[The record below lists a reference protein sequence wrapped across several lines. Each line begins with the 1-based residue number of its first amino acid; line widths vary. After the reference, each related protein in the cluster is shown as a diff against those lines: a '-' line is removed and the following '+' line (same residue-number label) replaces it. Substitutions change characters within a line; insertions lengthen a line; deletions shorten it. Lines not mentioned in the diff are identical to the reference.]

1 MLAVMGNRD
10 VIKRAFEIAPECGS
24 LTEVKLQLSREGY
37 PRVHVEAHFSGQLTK
52 REIRAQLKP
61 KP

>member
-37 PRVHVEAHFSGQLTK
+37 PRVHVENSFQ
-52 REIRAQLKP
+52 RATDEARN
-61 KP
+61 